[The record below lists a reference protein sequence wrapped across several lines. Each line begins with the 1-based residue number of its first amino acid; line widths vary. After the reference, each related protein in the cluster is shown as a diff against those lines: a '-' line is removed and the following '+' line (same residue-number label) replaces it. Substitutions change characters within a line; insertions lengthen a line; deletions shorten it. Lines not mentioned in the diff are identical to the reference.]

1 MSAGSVARSQLERWQ
16 NLPETFRAFVIL
28 AALTLATRA
37 WIFGNPVVNIDEQ
50 FYLMVGE
57 RMLHGSLPY
66 AGIWDRKP
74 IGLFL
79 IYAFACRIFANP
91 MAGYQVLAALSV
103 VATSVILFAIAR
115 RVAAFWPAL
124 AGAAAYP
131 AWLLVFGGVAGQSP
145 VFYNLPMVLAAAW
158 TLRLVLQP
166 QAPRFALQGCAI
178 MVLTGLAMQIKYTA
192 VFEGI
197 FFGLTLLWLAHAR
210 SRSLVGLAGN
220 AAVWIASAL
229 LPTLAALGAYV
240 AMGEGAAF
248 VQCNFLSIFGD
259 TNPFLAPIGR
269 LVALTLGVS
278 PLLLCVAIV
287 WRQRHSIAGSEPHGV
302 AWLLAWAAAS
312 YIGILIYGVWN
323 DHYVLP
329 LLMPLSV
336 LAGVAF
342 GCVAWWRRLVGLVVG
357 LGLIG
362 GGARA
367 AVDVEINGTTRQ
379 FVQLTALV
387 RANLGTGCL
396 YVNED
401 LSALYQSTRSC
412 LPTRFVFPQHLAL
425 IAYQHALGIDQL
437 AELRRVL
444 DNRPTVIVISTD
456 PDTETRPESRRLVE
470 AALKRGYR
478 LTGTVVVG
486 ATGYAVYAARAGRPG
501 AAPGA

>member
-1 MSAGSVARSQLERWQ
+1 MIREVPRSFAPPLREADVLGFVGPLRGPWPTWLE
-16 NLPETFRAFVIL
+16 
-28 AALTLATRA
+28 
-37 WIFGNPVVNIDEQ
+37 
-50 FYLMVGE
+50 
-57 RMLHGSLPY
+57 
-66 AGIWDRKP
+66 
-74 IGLFL
+74 
-79 IYAFACRIFANP
+79 
-91 MAGYQVLAALSV
+91 
-103 VATSVILFAIAR
+103 
-115 RVAAFWPAL
+115 PA
-124 AGAAAYP
+124 
-131 AWLLVFGGVAGQSP
+131 
-145 VFYNLPMVLAAAW
+145 
-158 TLRLVLQP
+158 
-166 QAPRFALQGCAI
+166 
-178 MVLTGLAMQIKYTA
+178 
-192 VFEGI
+192 
-197 FFGLTLLWLAHAR
+197 
-210 SRSLVGLAGN
+210 
-220 AAVWIASAL
+220 
-229 LPTLAALGAYV
+229 PTLAGLAIAAV
-240 AMGEGAAF
+240 AF
-248 VQCNFLSIFGD
+248 TVWW
-259 TNPFLAPIGR
+259 
-269 LVALTLGVS
+269 LVGTEPGVS
-278 PLLLCVAIV
+278 DT
-287 WRQRHSIAGSEPHGV
+287 RMG
-302 AWLLAWAAAS
+302 
-312 YIGILIYGVWN
+312 
-323 DHYVLP
+323 
-329 LLMPLSV
+329 
-336 LAGVAF
+336 
-342 GCVAWWRRLVGLVVG
+342 AWWRRLVGLVVG